1 VARKGQNKKK
11 KNRLLSK
18 FLKVFVLAFMTLI
31 IVIGLGTGV
40 YLLISKNIGQA
51 DIKIGKG
58 KEKVEE
64 ELEKIS
70 TFAIFGLDKDN
81 YRTDVVML
89 LFFNNLTNKINIVSI
104 PRDTMVTI
112 PDDMYADI
120 QERRSGVDQTIK
132 INEVPA
138 YFQPEHRND
147 ASVRIIEETFDV
159 DIDYYVSL
167 DLDGF
172 KKIVDI
178 VGPIEVDIPFNMKYS
193 DPIQGLRIDL
203 DAGIQYIDGDQAEQ
217 LVRYRKGYAN
227 GDLGR
232 IETQHEFMKS
242 FMDKLLTTE
251 NKINILNIAKSVF
264 VYVDTDFLNAI
275 DYVNYIDDLSA
286 ENIAIET
293 LPGETK
299 YIGRSFFIHD
309 EVLTKALLDN
319 ILNATVDSIAEDTE
333 KEIEEEV
340 IDVKTLNISMQ
351 NGTYTA
357 GLAAKYKGILQ
368 EAGYSVSE
376 AVDYTEKPVRITR
389 LIVPNEKVG
398 QELEMYF
405 ENTSLEVRENL
416 LNEDNEIIIV
426 LGESEVK

>member
-1 VARKGQNKKK
+1 MARKGQNKKK